1 MSPGEYEVN
10 GIRYG
15 WAHDLDEYE
24 HRERIDGVWFRC
36 ARFPDI
42 EKAEKARH
50 ELAEAESVEW
60 VEIDDNARIQRD
72 GSDPQVRHEG
82 GICCWRGLTN
92 PIDKRW
98 PKAYR
103 KGREVA
109 LEAEATK
116 LQEAI
121 SALESARE
129 LVEAVERASDLLC
142 SIIARPSEGR
152 QLKRIVVLA
161 KTLGAKL

>member
-1 MSPGEYEVN
+1 MVLGEYTGKN
-10 GIRYG
+10 GRKYKWEKGSSRSG
-15 WAHDLDEYE
+15 WFVTEKEPVTGIWICSFSQPSTEDWPAAKAALDAL
-24 HRERIDGVWFRC
+24 I
-36 ARFPDI
+36 
-42 EKAEKARH
+42 
-50 ELAEAESVEW
+50 EAESEGW

-72 GSDPQVRHEG
+72 GSDPQVRHEDG
-82 GICCWRGLTN
+82 VCVWRALT
-92 PIDKRW
+92 IDKRW

-109 LEAEATK
+109 EAEQA
-116 LQEAI
+116 EMRGAVW
-121 SALESARE
+121 E

-161 KTLGAKL
+161 KTLEAKL